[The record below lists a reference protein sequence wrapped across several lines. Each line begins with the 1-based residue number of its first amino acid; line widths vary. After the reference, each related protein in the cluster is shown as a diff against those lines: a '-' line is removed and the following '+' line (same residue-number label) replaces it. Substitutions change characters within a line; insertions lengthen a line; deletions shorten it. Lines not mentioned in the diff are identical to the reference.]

1 MNSLSVSEVSI
12 HYFIHWTRITLIK
25 LHRADD
31 KQQHTTEL
39 RHSLCR
45 SGCIRYCWSKSVWS
59 TCVTLW
65 LMPHCS
71 LSGLDTV
78 PVTVIIDQHV
88 TSCATFVL
96 SWLLQMIQ
104 AIQVLRF
111 HLLELE
117 KVNKTSKH
125 VIETLSLPYSAI
137 ILVFTAI
144 LLREC
149 RQSVRPSVRL

>member
-1 MNSLSVSEVSI
+1 
-12 HYFIHWTRITLIK
+12 
-25 LHRADD
+25 
-31 KQQHTTEL
+31 
-39 RHSLCR
+39 
-45 SGCIRYCWSKSVWS
+45 
-59 TCVTLW
+59 
-65 LMPHCS
+65 
-71 LSGLDTV
+71 
-78 PVTVIIDQHV
+78 
-88 TSCATFVL
+88 
-96 SWLLQMIQ
+96 MIQ